1 MRKEC
6 HRDIHKFARKILDE
20 DNYTSIQP
28 SFGQEQAEEY
38 FSCVYSTTPKTFSH
52 PEWMPECPQ
61 PSVPI
66 TTAPFTEEE
75 VRGVI
80 SSLKSSS
87 APSPADQ
94 IPYAIIKRCPSLLP
108 ALLHMYN
115 RCWTTQAILSAW
127 KVGIVHLLS
136 KKKATDDSNNPSHF
150 RPIALTSCVSKVFT
164 SLVKRRWLSFMVS
177 NNFLNTATQKAF
189 IDGAPGCSEH
199 HLKLLAIL
207 REAQKRRKSLC
218 VCWLDLANAFGS
230 VHHDLIAFSLPTTML
245 LRR

>member
-1 MRKEC
+1 MHKRQAKKELRQLRKSGSSPEEVRLPAQKFHLLVRQHSKIVKEARQLTAKVSTKQMRKEC

-20 DNYTSIQP
+20 ENYTSIQP

-38 FSCVYSTTPKTFSH
+38 FSRVYSTTPKSFSH

-61 PSVPI
+61 PSVPM
-66 TTAPFTEEE
+66 TTAPFTEE

-94 IPYAIIKRCPSLLP
+94 IPYAIIKRCHSLLP

-115 RCWTTQAILSAW
+115 RCWTTQTIPSAW

-136 KKKATDDSNNPSHF
+136 KKKA
-150 RPIALTSCVSKVFT
+150 
-164 SLVKRRWLSFMVS
+164 W
-177 NNFLNTATQKAF
+177 
-189 IDGAPGCSEH
+189 
-199 HLKLLAIL
+199 
-207 REAQKRRKSLC
+207 
-218 VCWLDLANAFGS
+218 
-230 VHHDLIAFSLPTTML
+230 
-245 LRR
+245 